1 MVKSDSIRAVA
12 DRSGVTQKDVR
23 VVMECMSDVVLD
35 VIAREDS
42 VKFGEVCTFSGVTKA
57 ARTARNP
64 KTGETVDVPAK
75 SGYPKCKFTKTAK
88 A

>member
-1 MVKSDSIRAVA
+1 MVKSDFIRAVA

-23 VVMECMSDVVLD
+23 VIMECMSDVILE

-42 VKFGEVCTFSGVTKA
+42 VKFGEVCTFTGVTKD

-64 KTGETVDVPAK
+64 KTGEEVSVPERH
-75 SGYPKCKFTKTAK
+75 GYPKCKFTKTAK